1 MDVTVHD
8 FLSVL
13 DQYYGIS
20 LFYFM
25 ILPVISFITGLFYK
39 PEIRITFLDYFYSV
53 LIYLS
58 GIPGILSSVLTFYS
72 MFIVRKN
79 MLEVNII
86 LYFLPIISMVIVF
99 YLISRKA
106 DFNHLPGF
114 GRLSGFMILTGIVC
128 ISLLFL
134 YRLSFF
140 IGFFGSME
148 SLLVAGILLFALFR
162 YAAGKITGKNG

>member
-1 MDVTVHD
+1 MTVHD

-13 DQYYGIS
+13 DQHYGLI

-25 ILPVISFITGLFYK
+25 ILPVASFVTGIFYK
-39 PEIRITFLDYFYSV
+39 PTPRISFLDCLYSV

-58 GIPGILSSVLTFYS
+58 GIPGILSGVLTFYS

-79 MLEVNII
+79 MLEVNVI
-86 LYFLPIISMVIVF
+86 LYFLPVISMCIVF
-99 YLISRKA
+99 YLISRKT
-106 DFNHLPGF
+106 DFNRLPGF

-128 ISLLFL
+128 VFLLFL

-140 IGFFGSME
+140 IGFFGSIE
-148 SLLVAGILLFALFR
+148 SLLLAGILLFAVFKYASGKLF
-162 YAAGKITGKNG
+162 GKNS